1 MKAWNYITIDFHQEM
16 GQEYSTIVQIIVK
29 ADRGKA
35 IAWHSLSCKM
45 TCYHIPDEKSLQ
57 ILSLH
62 FVPTMQSVV
71 YILYPVCSLL
81 SALCTIVVKQDNGNV
96 TGTYSKNVDKKL
108 GRERRR
114 VVLKSDLAVVATRIL
129 TSAF

>member
-1 MKAWNYITIDFHQEM
+1 
-16 GQEYSTIVQIIVK
+16 
-29 ADRGKA
+29 
-35 IAWHSLSCKM
+35 M
-45 TCYHIPDEKSLQ
+45 TCYHIPNEKSLQ

-62 FVPTMQSVV
+62 FVPIMQSVV

-96 TGTYSKNVDKKL
+96 TSTYSKDVDKKL

-114 VVLKSDLAVVATRIL
+114 VVLKNRVV
-129 TSAF
+129 

>member
-1 MKAWNYITIDFHQEM
+1 
-16 GQEYSTIVQIIVK
+16 
-29 ADRGKA
+29 
-35 IAWHSLSCKM
+35 M

-81 SALCTIVVKQDNGNV
+81 SALYTIVVKQDNGNV